1 MIKAFEHLLSTAEAD
16 PSCSEAQ
23 LLMAAQTLPGHSQA
37 PLEES
42 QPLAVGQEELEGR
55 GGRRRWEGPEGWQ
68 EAPRYSP
75 TLSDPSAVPS

>member
-16 PSCSEAQ
+16 PIRSEAQ
-23 LLMAAQTLPGHSQA
+23 LLMAAQTLPGHGRA

-55 GGRRRWEGPEGWQ
+55 GSRRRWKGPEGWQ
-68 EAPRYSP
+68 EAPRHSATP
-75 TLSDPSAVPS
+75 SDPSAVPS